1 MEEEE
6 IEQKDDRKFQEIIAE
21 GKADQEVTTTTEIKK
36 SIKGIAGEKDNWKAE
51 CIREDGQEA
60 KWYRVQQLYSTRE
73 QNFNVMEGNKNK
85 VSLQRRK
92 QRKDTRKSKRNISD
106 EHSV

>member
-36 SIKGIAGEKDNWKAE
+36 SIKGIAGEKDNRKAE
-51 CIREDGQEA
+51 CIREDG
-60 KWYRVQQLYSTRE
+60 
-73 QNFNVMEGNKNK
+73 
-85 VSLQRRK
+85 
-92 QRKDTRKSKRNISD
+92 
-106 EHSV
+106 